1 MKFSRSW
8 LCVFAVVAACSV
20 SSPDDR
26 SSGEETSIDESAL
39 SSADPAVDPDALS
52 LFGQAALAA
61 CHGTVTCDPSI
72 FVCPTSWS
80 APISCGVKSCSV
92 TCLNGAAIASLQPR
106 EVTHTCLG
114 PNNSTC
120 TEWSPTLAKK
130 TCKDPDCD
138 FDF

>member
-39 SSADPAVDPDALS
+39 SSAEPAVAP
-52 LFGQAALAA
+52 AAL
-61 CHGTVTCDPSI
+61 
-72 FVCPTSWS
+72 
-80 APISCGVKSCSV
+80 SCGVKSCSV
-92 TCLNGAAIASLQPR
+92 PCLNGAAIASLQPR